1 MHNHPVKSAQKIE
14 YNLKKLAR
22 FAVDAETRDHAD
34 DAAKERRRRREGRE
48 EERTVARRRSSRRGA
63 AHLELSVVGIPS
75 LPPSLP
81 STRSVFG
88 CRAGE
93 EVERREE
100 RTSIIMIGGR

>member
-48 EERTVARRRSSRRGA
+48 EERTVAMRRRSFGALRRRD
-63 AHLELSVVGIPS
+63 S

-81 STRSVFG
+81 LSPRLAQCSD
-88 CRAGE
+88 
-93 EVERREE
+93 VERARKSE
-100 RTSIIMIGGR
+100 GGKKGHRSS